1 MFAVLFIVVLV
12 AWLFVEPP
20 STARAG

>member
-20 STARAG
+20 STARAA

>member
-1 MFAVLFIVVLV
+1 MFALLFIVVLV

-20 STARAG
+20 SPARGG